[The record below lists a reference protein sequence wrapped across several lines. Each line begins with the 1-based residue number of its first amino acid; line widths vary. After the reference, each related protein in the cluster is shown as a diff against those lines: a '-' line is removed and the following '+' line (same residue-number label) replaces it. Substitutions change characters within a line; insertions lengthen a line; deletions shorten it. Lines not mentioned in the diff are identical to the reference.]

1 VNVALVYF
9 KDDGVQRIFR
19 MKGDRCVIGRK
30 NTCDLQ
36 VPVPTVSREHCE
48 LTIKDGGLLVARD
61 LGSSNGTYRNSDRIE
76 GEEELAPGDR
86 LSVGPVTFTLQI
98 DGVPEHIE
106 PPLLDAPSA
115 SDTGSSMQSGAG
127 LGDSDSGSLPAA
139 QGDPDDSDA
148 DISDLISKASKAV
161 NDDSSVF
168 DFDIDLD
175 DDEKS
180 R

>member
-1 VNVALVYF
+1 MNVALVYF
-9 KDDGVQRIFR
+9 KDDGVQRVFR

-36 VPVPTVSREHCE
+36 APVPTVSREHCE
-48 LTIKDGGLLVARD
+48 LIIRDDGVLIVRD
-61 LGSSNGTYRNSDRIE
+61 LGSSNGSYRNSDRIE

-86 LSVGPVTFTLQI
+86 LSVGPVTFTIQI

-106 PPLLDAPSA
+106 PPLLDAPGA
-115 SDTGSSMQSGAG
+115 SDTGSSMQSKVD
-127 LGDSDSGSLPAA
+127 DSDSGSLPAA

-175 DDEKS
+175 DDDKS
-180 R
+180 RG